1 MRPARSRGRGAE
13 AAFNVIDY
21 AHATTSE
28 RRGRNMKAFI
38 AGAVVAVVLAV
49 AAGLV
54 LDSLGLTASA
64 TYSTSNVRL

>member
-1 MRPARSRGRGAE
+1 
-13 AAFNVIDY
+13 
-21 AHATTSE
+21 
-28 RRGRNMKAFI
+28 MKAFI